1 MFFIWLRKYCMR
13 FYEFTLR
20 PIKPQ
25 PPLNPAQARI
35 HSLKQ
40 SVERDKQRLQQE
52 RERQRHQRE
61 NERKRKEQQR
71 RTNALKP

>member
-1 MFFIWLRKYCMR
+1 MR
-13 FYEFTLR
+13 IYEITLR

-35 HSLKQ
+35 HGLQQ
-40 SVERDKQRLQQE
+40 SVERDRKRLQQE
-52 RERQRHQRE
+52 RERQQQQRD

-71 RTNALKP
+71 RSSQL

>member
-1 MFFIWLRKYCMR
+1 MR
-13 FYEFTLR
+13 IYEITLR
-20 PIKPQ
+20 PIKPK

-35 HSLKQ
+35 HGLQQ
-40 SVERDKQRLQQE
+40 SVERDRQRLQQE
-52 RERQRHQRE
+52 RQRQQRD